1 MSKEK
6 YQLSIDSK
14 DSKDSNH
21 CYCNSG
27 NDHKEEP
34 KKSLLIDKKLNN
46 KKETKMK
53 IYLYGENL
61 IQLIIKNN
69 IPFIKNNDGI
79 QIGDYLLFNWKFLYL
94 ETISEANNTL
104 IINYIKD
111 DFLEE
116 EFNDIIIVTVNKL
129 LDENTIK
136 FLSQF
141 QNFTTQISKQPLIL
155 FLTKEEENPNIE
167 ELYTL
172 ITNYYFDK
180 RNIYALKYPSISD
193 EKESKLIMDFINKSM
208 SYYHEYGDLYD
219 SVNDDI
225 LSNYKLNILM
235 CGKAGTG
242 KSSFVNKFLN
252 EKRAKEGEGLSQT
265 HRIIRFTHQK
275 YPLTIYDTPGFENEK
290 TVEEVRKLLEKHN
303 KILNDARKKI
313 NLILYFSYY
322 SDRAF
327 YNFELPILKD
337 LVKYDSEIIFVLNF
351 VTDPIDKSHYK
362 RIYNIYEDALKIIYK
377 DVINFKIIINP
388 INIYPQL
395 DDQSEE
401 IKIKRLPFGMDVLFE
416 TIYNIFKPM
425 IIDSKEFDKMTKV
438 DDIFSFLGSNKLYKP
453 FKQENDFQLSL
464 RIEIIR
470 IILKFARFNIIS
482 FNKEKNREEMVN
494 KIYLTY
500 LGKKCE
506 NYEKL
511 NNDLEKSNIEVLK
524 YQLFIEIQILKD
536 LKKEEPIM
544 VFFEN
549 IHDAKTLALGYLCYS
564 EINKI
569 FEKDPNNYIKNNNVN
584 LELIKKISI
593 SLNNGIESFRLIS
606 EEFKELYKKE
616 KEKFKQEKKNKKLQE
631 DEDKEEITIDV
642 EKNEG

>member
-1 MSKEK
+1 M
-6 YQLSIDSK
+6 YQTQR
-14 DSKDSNH
+14 DSNDSNG
-21 CYCNSG
+21 CYCKSG
-27 NDHKEEP
+27 NDHKEVP
-34 KKSLLIDKKLNN
+34 KNSLLIDKKLDN

-79 QIGDYLLFNWKFLYL
+79 QIGEYLLFNWKFLYL
-94 ETISEANNTL
+94 ETLSEANNKL
-104 IINYIKD
+104 IINCIKD
-111 DFLEE
+111 DFFEE

-136 FLSQF
+136 FFSQF

-167 ELYTL
+167 ELYSL

-180 RNIYALKYPSISD
+180 RNIYALKFPSISE

-265 HRIIRFTHQK
+265 HKIIRFTHQK

-351 VTDPIDKSHYK
+351 VIDPIDKSHYK
-362 RIYNIYEDALKIIYK
+362 RIYNIYEDALKNIYK

-388 INIYPQL
+388 LNIYPQL

-438 DDIFSFLGSNKLYKP
+438 DDIFSFLGNNKLYKP
-453 FKQENDFQLSL
+453 FKKENDFQLSL
-464 RIEIIR
+464 KIEIIR

-482 FNKEKNREEMVN
+482 FHKEKNREEMVN
-494 KIYLTY
+494 TIYLTY
-500 LGKKCE
+500 FGKKCE

-524 YQLFIEIQILKD
+524 HQLFIEIQILKD

-544 VFFEN
+544 VYFESM
-549 IHDAKTLALGYLCYS
+549 HDAKTLALGYLCYS

-584 LELIKKISI
+584 VELIKKISI

>member
-1 MSKEK
+1 M
-6 YQLSIDSK
+6 
-14 DSKDSNH
+14 DSNVSNN
-21 CYCNSG
+21 CFSKIVNFFCSSG
-27 NDHKEEP
+27 NDNKEEVP
-34 KKSLLIDKKLNN
+34 KKSEKIHDN

-61 IQLIIKNN
+61 IGLILKNN
-69 IPFIKNNDGI
+69 IIPFKKNNDGI
-79 QIGDYLLFNWKFLYL
+79 QIGDYIKFNWKFFYL
-94 ETISEANNTL
+94 ERISTANTEL

-116 EFNDIIIVTVNKL
+116 EFNDIIIVTVNKIIN
-129 LDENTIK
+129 ENTK
-136 FLSQF
+136 LFFSQF
-141 QNFTTQISKQPLIL
+141 QNFTTQISNQPLIL

-167 ELYTL
+167 ELYSL

-180 RNIYALKYPSISD
+180 RNIYVLKYPSISE

-265 HRIIRFTHQK
+265 HKIIRFTHQK
-275 YPLTIYDTPGFENEK
+275 YPLTIYDTPGFENEN

-362 RIYNIYEDALKIIYK
+362 RIYKIYEDALKNIYK

-388 INIYPQL
+388 INIYPKL
-395 DDQSEE
+395 DDESEE

-425 IIDSKEFDKMTKV
+425 IIDSKEFDEMKDV
-438 DDIFSFLGSNKLYKP
+438 DDVFSVLGSNKLYKP
-453 FKQENDFQLSL
+453 FKQKNDFLLSL
-464 RIEIIR
+464 KIEIVR
-470 IILKFARFNIIS
+470 IILQYARFNLIS
-482 FNKEKNREEMVN
+482 FHKEKNREEMVN
-494 KIYLTY
+494 KIYMTY

-511 NNDLEKSNIEVLK
+511 NNDLKKSNIEVLK
-524 YQLFIEIQILKD
+524 HQLFIEIQILKD
-536 LKKEEPIM
+536 LKNEDPIM
-544 VFFEN
+544 IYFESM
-549 IHDAKTLALGYLCYS
+549 HDTNTLALGYLCYS
-564 EINKI
+564 EIKVI
-569 FEKDPNNYIKNNNVN
+569 FEKDPNNYIKNNNLN

-593 SLNNGIESFRLIS
+593 SLNNGIESFKLIS

-616 KEKFKQEKKNKKLQE
+616 KEKFKKEKKNKKLQE
-631 DEDKEEITIDV
+631 VEDEEEITIDV
-642 EKNEG
+642 KKNEG